1 MQYRGAG
8 YENLIVYGY
17 DKNGNI
23 TKAGDVTYAY
33 DEAGQ
38 LTRVNDPRYG
48 TTVYTYDVG
57 GNIKYVKTYDYTT
70 GELGAVKSTGTYSYD
85 SVWKDKLISY
95 NGQAITYDGA
105 GNPLTYRN
113 GISFTWE
120 MGRQLAGLSTGNK
133 TYTYQYNADG
143 LRIQTSDGTTT
154 TRYTWV
160 DGRLTSQTNGT
171 DTLYFRYDE
180 NGNPLAVL
188 YNGTEYY
195 YVTDLQ
201 GDIIALLDGQGN
213 CVVEYTYDAWGKVL
227 SKTGS
232 MATSLGS
239 DNPLRYRGY
248 YYDSETGFYYLQ
260 SRYYDPATG
269 RFINADDVSYLG
281 ASGTALSY
289 NLFAYCENSP
299 VNDVDLTGELS
310 LKAALSQIGNLIN
323 KVIGKFGKYLLSLI
337 RYNRAK
343 KLLSFNTTFISTA
356 IDALIAMI
364 TNGLI
369 YRGLKTGMKLL
380 LQNKKIRASFV
391 NSMFAFFLNN
401 KIGKIVLWT
410 IARIGFGIAG
420 KPGAIGT
427 VTSGVF
433 KGFLSNILTA
443 KSQILQKA
451 SSLISAFSSVGGI
464 IALFLDIMDRK
475 WDDYLTIKV

>member
-120 MGRQLAGLSTGNK
+120 MGRQLAGLSTENK

-195 YVTDLQ
+195 YVTNLQ

-269 RFINADDVSYLG
+269 RFINADNVSYLG
-281 ASGTALSY
+281 VSGTTLSY
-289 NLFAYCENSP
+289 NLFAYCENNP
-299 VNDVDLTGELS
+299 VNYLDYSGFLAKYALALAGKTFLALRGYSISADMWWHGFYGNGKRYISSKLYQSIIKSGEVNY
-310 LKAALSQIGNLIN
+310 QINTEVN
-323 KVIGKFGKYLLSLI
+323 KYLRQYGKNQNFWKNSTITVQYKSGDLL
-337 RYNRAK
+337 YAVK
-343 KLLSFNTTFISTA
+343 K
-356 IDALIAMI
+356 
-364 TNGLI
+364 
-369 YRGLKTGMKLL
+369 MKLE
-380 LQNKKIRASFV
+380 
-391 NSMFAFFLNN
+391 
-401 KIGKIVLWT
+401 
-410 IARIGFGIAG
+410 
-420 KPGAIGT
+420 
-427 VTSGVF
+427 
-433 KGFLSNILTA
+433 
-443 KSQILQKA
+443 
-451 SSLISAFSSVGGI
+451 
-464 IALFLDIMDRK
+464 
-475 WDDYLTIKV
+475 LTISYRSYHRPQSSKKAKGQIIVSYRVSDTYDFTELLNYKSFANIANNMGYYLVKYNWIKVYSWYYDYSYYYEVY

>member
-105 GNPLTYRN
+105 GNPLTYRD
-113 GISFTWE
+113 GMSFTWE
-120 MGRQLAGLSTGNK
+120 MGRQLASLSTENK

-143 LRIQTSDGTTT
+143 LRIQTSDGTIT

-160 DGRLTSQTNGT
+160 DGRLTSQTDGT

-195 YVTDLQ
+195 YVTNLQ
-201 GDIIALLDGQGN
+201 GDIIALLDGRCGYM
-213 CVVEYTYDAWGKVL
+213 VEYT
-227 SKTGS
+227 
-232 MATSLGS
+232 
-239 DNPLRYRGY
+239 
-248 YYDSETGFYYLQ
+248 
-260 SRYYDPATG
+260 
-269 RFINADDVSYLG
+269 
-281 ASGTALSY
+281 
-289 NLFAYCENSP
+289 
-299 VNDVDLTGELS
+299 
-310 LKAALSQIGNLIN
+310 
-323 KVIGKFGKYLLSLI
+323 
-337 RYNRAK
+337 
-343 KLLSFNTTFISTA
+343 
-356 IDALIAMI
+356 
-364 TNGLI
+364 
-369 YRGLKTGMKLL
+369 
-380 LQNKKIRASFV
+380 
-391 NSMFAFFLNN
+391 
-401 KIGKIVLWT
+401 
-410 IARIGFGIAG
+410 
-420 KPGAIGT
+420 
-427 VTSGVF
+427 
-433 KGFLSNILTA
+433 
-443 KSQILQKA
+443 
-451 SSLISAFSSVGGI
+451 
-464 IALFLDIMDRK
+464 
-475 WDDYLTIKV
+475 